1 MNKKSPNFFASAKKT
16 FAQEVS
22 SLAKIPNQIDRNK
35 FNEICELIINCKGN
49 IVLMGIGKSGNI
61 AAKISSTF
69 SSTGTPSFYLNAA
82 EASHG
87 DLGSLKKN
95 DILVIFSFSGET
107 EEIVQIF
114 PTCKSKVRT
123 IVSITGNEE
132 SSIAKD
138 SNLNLHLEISEE
150 ACPLNLAPTTSS
162 SAMLILG
169 DALAIAILEARKF
182 SPEDFAKNHPGGKLG
197 KSLLKVKDLM
207 ISGNSLPLISDSAPM
222 KDVIY
227 EISNK
232 GLGLTLVKDSKRKI
246 IGLFTDGDLRR
257 LLNKNSNIED
267 LKINALMTRKF
278 QAINKNMQIKNA
290 IDQMNKNKIYSL
302 VVKDE
307 KDRVEGIIRMHD
319 IIEAKIF

>member
-22 SLAKIPNQIDRNK
+22 SLAKIPNQIDRYK

-49 IVLMGIGKSGNI
+49 TVLMGIGKSGNI

-132 SSIAKD
+132 SSLAKN

-290 IDQMNKNKIYSL
+290 IDQMNKYKIYSL
-302 VVKDE
+302 VVKGE
-307 KDRVEGIIRMHD
+307 KGRVEGIIRMHD
-319 IIEAKIF
+319 IIEAKIV

>member
-132 SSIAKD
+132 SSLAKN

-267 LKINALMTRKF
+267 LKISSLMTRKF

-290 IDQMNKNKIYSL
+290 IDQMNKYKIYSL

-307 KDRVEGIIRMHD
+307 KGRVEGIIRMHD
-319 IIEAKIF
+319 IIEAKII

>member
-132 SSIAKD
+132 SSLAKN

-267 LKINALMTRKF
+267 LKINAFMTRKF

-302 VVKDE
+302 VVKGE
-307 KDRVEGIIRMHD
+307 KGRVEGIIRMHD
-319 IIEAKIF
+319 IIEAKII

>member
-95 DILVIFSFSGET
+95 DILIIFSFSGET

-132 SSIAKD
+132 SSIAKY

-290 IDQMNKNKIYSL
+290 IDQMNKYKIYSL
-302 VVKDE
+302 VVKGE
-307 KDRVEGIIRMHD
+307 KGRVEGIIRMHD
-319 IIEAKIF
+319 IIEAKII

>member
-16 FAQEVS
+16 FAQEVN

-35 FNEICELIINCKGN
+35 FNEICKLIINCRGN

-69 SSTGTPSFYLNAA
+69 SSTGTSSFYLNAA

-107 EEIVQIF
+107 EEIIKIF
-114 PTCKSKVRT
+114 PACKSKVRT
-123 IVSITGNEE
+123 IVSITGNED

-138 SNLNLHLEISEE
+138 SNLNLHLEVSEE

-257 LLNKNSNIED
+257 LLNKNSNIKD

-278 QAINKNMQIKNA
+278 QAINKNSQIKNA
-290 IDQMNKNKIYSL
+290 INQMNKNKIYSL

-319 IIEAKIF
+319 IVEAKIF

>member
-95 DILVIFSFSGET
+95 DILIIFSFSGET
-107 EEIVQIF
+107 EEIIKIF
-114 PTCKSKVRT
+114 PACKSKVRT
-123 IVSITGNEE
+123 IVSITGNED

-138 SNLNLHLEISEE
+138 SNLNLHLEVSEE

-290 IDQMNKNKIYSL
+290 IDQMNKYKIYSL

-307 KDRVEGIIRMHD
+307 KGRVEGIIRMHD
-319 IIEAKIF
+319 IIEAKII

>member
-22 SLAKIPNQIDRNK
+22 SLTKVPNQIDRNK

-123 IVSITGNEE
+123 IVSITGNEK
-132 SSIAKD
+132 SSIAKY

-290 IDQMNKNKIYSL
+290 IDQMNKYKIYSL

-307 KDRVEGIIRMHD
+307 KGRVEGIIRMHD
-319 IIEAKIF
+319 IIEAKII

>member
-132 SSIAKD
+132 SSIAKY

-207 ISGNSLPLISDSAPM
+207 ISGNSLPFISDSAPM

-232 GLGLTLVKDSKRKI
+232 GLGLTLVKDNKRKI

-290 IDQMNKNKIYSL
+290 IDQMNKYKIYSL
-302 VVKDE
+302 VVKGE
-307 KDRVEGIIRMHD
+307 KGRVEGIIRMHD
-319 IIEAKIF
+319 IIEAKII

>member
-107 EEIVQIF
+107 EEIVEIF

-132 SSIAKD
+132 SSIAKY

-290 IDQMNKNKIYSL
+290 IDQMNKYKIYSL
-302 VVKDE
+302 VVKGE
-307 KDRVEGIIRMHD
+307 KGRVEGIIRMHD
-319 IIEAKIF
+319 IIEAKII

>member
-132 SSIAKD
+132 SSIAKY

-290 IDQMNKNKIYSL
+290 IDQMNKYKIYSL

-319 IIEAKIF
+319 IIEAKII

>member
-132 SSIAKD
+132 SSIAKY

-267 LKINALMTRKF
+267 LKINAFMTRKF

-290 IDQMNKNKIYSL
+290 IDQMNKYKIYSL
-302 VVKDE
+302 VVKGE
-307 KDRVEGIIRMHD
+307 KGRVEGIIRMHD
-319 IIEAKIF
+319 IIEAKII

>member
-132 SSIAKD
+132 SSLAKY

>member
-107 EEIVQIF
+107 EEIVQII

-132 SSIAKD
+132 SSIAKY

-246 IGLFTDGDLRR
+246 TGLFTDGDLRR

-290 IDQMNKNKIYSL
+290 IDQMNKYKIYSL
-302 VVKDE
+302 VVKGE
-307 KDRVEGIIRMHD
+307 KGRVEGIIRMHD
-319 IIEAKIF
+319 IIEAKII

>member
-16 FAQEVS
+16 FAQEVN

-35 FNEICELIINCKGN
+35 FNEICKLIINCRGN

-69 SSTGTPSFYLNAA
+69 SSTGTSSFYLNAA

-95 DILVIFSFSGET
+95 DILIIFSFSGET
-107 EEIVQIF
+107 EEIIKIF
-114 PTCKSKVRT
+114 PACKSKVRT
-123 IVSITGNEE
+123 IVSITGNED

-138 SNLNLHLEISEE
+138 SNLNLHLEVSEE

-278 QAINKNMQIKNA
+278 QAINKNSQIKNA
-290 IDQMNKNKIYSL
+290 INQMNKNKIYSL

-319 IIEAKIF
+319 IVEAKIF

>member
-1 MNKKSPNFFASAKKT
+1 
-16 FAQEVS
+16 
-22 SLAKIPNQIDRNK
+22 
-35 FNEICELIINCKGN
+35 
-49 IVLMGIGKSGNI
+49 
-61 AAKISSTF
+61 
-69 SSTGTPSFYLNAA
+69 LNAA

-107 EEIVQIF
+107 EEIIKIF
-114 PTCKSKVRT
+114 PACKSKVKN

-162 SAMLILG
+162 SAMLLLG

-207 ISGNSLPLISDSAPM
+207 ISGNSLPLISNSAPM

-246 IGLFTDGDLRR
+246 IGIFTDGDLRR

-307 KDRVEGIIRMHD
+307 KGRVEGIIRMHD
-319 IIEAKIF
+319 IIEAKII

>member
-87 DLGSLKKN
+87 DLGSLKKS
-95 DILVIFSFSGET
+95 DILIIFSFSGET

-132 SSIAKD
+132 SSIAKY

-232 GLGLTLVKDSKRKI
+232 GLGLTLVKDNKRKI
-246 IGLFTDGDLRR
+246 IGIFTDGDLRR
-257 LLNKNSNIED
+257 LLNKKSNIED
-267 LKINALMTRKF
+267 LKISALMTRKF

-290 IDQMNKNKIYSL
+290 IDQMNKYKIYSL

-307 KDRVEGIIRMHD
+307 KGRVEGIIRMHD
-319 IIEAKIF
+319 IIEAKII

>member
-132 SSIAKD
+132 SSLAKN

-290 IDQMNKNKIYSL
+290 IDQMNKYKIYSL
-302 VVKDE
+302 VVKGE
-307 KDRVEGIIRMHD
+307 KGRVEGIIRMHD
-319 IIEAKIF
+319 IIEAKIV

>member
-114 PTCKSKVRT
+114 PTCRSKVRT

-132 SSIAKD
+132 SSIAKY

-232 GLGLTLVKDSKRKI
+232 GLGLTLVKNSKRKI

-257 LLNKNSNIED
+257 LLNKNSNI
-267 LKINALMTRKF
+267 
-278 QAINKNMQIKNA
+278 
-290 IDQMNKNKIYSL
+290 
-302 VVKDE
+302 
-307 KDRVEGIIRMHD
+307 
-319 IIEAKIF
+319 

>member
-22 SLAKIPNQIDRNK
+22 SLTKIPNQIDRNK

-132 SSIAKD
+132 SSIAKY

-290 IDQMNKNKIYSL
+290 IDQMNKYKIYSL

-307 KDRVEGIIRMHD
+307 KGRVEGIIRMHD
-319 IIEAKIF
+319 IIEAKII

>member
-22 SLAKIPNQIDRNK
+22 SLAKIPKQIDRNK

-290 IDQMNKNKIYSL
+290 IDQMNKYKIYSL

-307 KDRVEGIIRMHD
+307 KGRVEGIIRMHD
-319 IIEAKIF
+319 IIEAKII

>member
-123 IVSITGNEE
+123 IVSITGNKE
-132 SSIAKD
+132 SFIAKY

-290 IDQMNKNKIYSL
+290 IDQMNKYKIYSL

-307 KDRVEGIIRMHD
+307 KGRVEGIIRMHD
-319 IIEAKIF
+319 IIEAKII

>member
-22 SLAKIPNQIDRNK
+22 SLAKIPNQINRNK
-35 FNEICELIINCKGN
+35 FNEICELIINCRGN

-69 SSTGTPSFYLNAA
+69 SSTGTSSFYLNAA

-107 EEIVQIF
+107 EEIIKIF

-162 SAMLILG
+162 SAMLVLG

-232 GLGLTLVKDSKRKI
+232 GLGLTLVKNSKRKI
-246 IGLFTDGDLRR
+246 VGLFTDGDLRR

-267 LKINALMTRKF
+267 LKIKALMTRKF
-278 QAINKNMQIKNA
+278 QAIYKNMQIRNA

-307 KDRVEGIIRMHD
+307 KDKVVGIIRMHD
-319 IIEAKIF
+319 IVEAKII

>member
-132 SSIAKD
+132 SSLAKN

-290 IDQMNKNKIYSL
+290 FDQMNKYKIYSL

-307 KDRVEGIIRMHD
+307 KGRVEGIIRMHD
-319 IIEAKIF
+319 IIEAKII

>member
-132 SSIAKD
+132 SSLAKN
-138 SNLNLHLEISEE
+138 SSLNLHLEISEE

-182 SPEDFAKNHPGGKLG
+182 SPEDFAKNHPGGKIG

-290 IDQMNKNKIYSL
+290 IDQMNKYKIYSL

-307 KDRVEGIIRMHD
+307 KGRVEGIIRMHD
-319 IIEAKIF
+319 IIEAKII

>member
-22 SLAKIPNQIDRNK
+22 SLAKIPNQIDRYK

-49 IVLMGIGKSGNI
+49 TVLMGIGKSGNI

-132 SSIAKD
+132 SSLAKN

-232 GLGLTLVKDSKRKI
+232 GLGLTLVKDSRRKI

-290 IDQMNKNKIYSL
+290 IDQMNKYKTYSL
-302 VVKDE
+302 VVKGE
-307 KDRVEGIIRMHD
+307 KGRVEGIIRMHD
-319 IIEAKIF
+319 IIEAKIV

>member
-107 EEIVQIF
+107 EEIVEIF

-132 SSIAKD
+132 SSIAKY

-267 LKINALMTRKF
+267 LKINAFMTRKF

-290 IDQMNKNKIYSL
+290 IDQMNKYKIYSL
-302 VVKDE
+302 VVKGE
-307 KDRVEGIIRMHD
+307 KGRVEGIIRMHD
-319 IIEAKIF
+319 IIEAKII

>member
-132 SSIAKD
+132 SSIAKS

-246 IGLFTDGDLRR
+246 TGLFTDGDLRR

-290 IDQMNKNKIYSL
+290 IDQMNKYKIYSL

-307 KDRVEGIIRMHD
+307 KGRVEGIIRMHD
-319 IIEAKIF
+319 IIEAKII

>member
-132 SSIAKD
+132 SSIAKY

-290 IDQMNKNKIYSL
+290 IDQMNKYKIYSL

-307 KDRVEGIIRMHD
+307 KGRVEGIIRMHD
-319 IIEAKIF
+319 IIEAKII

>member
-132 SSIAKD
+132 SSIAKY

-278 QAINKNMQIKNA
+278 QAINKNMQIKKA
-290 IDQMNKNKIYSL
+290 IDQMNKYKIYSL

-307 KDRVEGIIRMHD
+307 KGRVEGIIRMHD
-319 IIEAKIF
+319 IIEAKII

>member
-22 SLAKIPNQIDRNK
+22 SLTKIPNQIDRNK

-123 IVSITGNEE
+123 IVSITGNEK
-132 SSIAKD
+132 SSIAKY

-257 LLNKNSNIED
+257 LLNKNSNIEN

-290 IDQMNKNKIYSL
+290 IDQMNKYKIYSL

-307 KDRVEGIIRMHD
+307 KGRVEGIIRMHD
-319 IIEAKIF
+319 IIEAKII

>member
-22 SLAKIPNQIDRNK
+22 SLAKIPNQIDRDK

-87 DLGSLKKN
+87 DLGSLKRN

-107 EEIVQIF
+107 DEIVQIF

-132 SSIAKD
+132 SSIAKN

-246 IGLFTDGDLRR
+246 VGLFTDGDLRR
-257 LLNKNSNIED
+257 LLNKDSNIED
-267 LKINALMTRKF
+267 IKINTLMTRKF

-290 IDQMNKNKIYSL
+290 IDQMNKYKIYSL

-307 KDRVEGIIRMHD
+307 KGRVEGIIRMHD
-319 IIEAKIF
+319 IIEAKII

>member
-16 FAQEVS
+16 FAKEVN
-22 SLAKIPNQIDRNK
+22 SLTKIPNQIDRNK

-123 IVSITGNEE
+123 IVSITGNEK
-132 SSIAKD
+132 SSIAKY

-232 GLGLTLVKDSKRKI
+232 GLGLTLVKDNKRKI

-290 IDQMNKNKIYSL
+290 IDQMNKYKIYSL

-307 KDRVEGIIRMHD
+307 KGRVEGIIRMHD
-319 IIEAKIF
+319 IIEAKII

>member
-16 FAQEVS
+16 FAQEVN

-132 SSIAKD
+132 SSIAKY

-290 IDQMNKNKIYSL
+290 IDQMNKYKIYSL

-307 KDRVEGIIRMHD
+307 KGRVEGIIRMHD
-319 IIEAKIF
+319 IIEAKII

>member
-1 MNKKSPNFFASAKKT
+1 MYKR
-16 FAQEVS
+16 Q
-22 SLAKIPNQIDRNK
+22 
-35 FNEICELIINCKGN
+35 
-49 IVLMGIGKSGNI
+49 GKSGNI

-69 SSTGTPSFYLNAA
+69 SSTGTSSFYLNAA

-95 DILVIFSFSGET
+95 DILIIFSFSGET
-107 EEIVQIF
+107 EEIIKIF
-114 PTCKSKVRT
+114 PACKSKVRT
-123 IVSITGNEE
+123 IVSITGNED

-138 SNLNLHLEISEE
+138 SNLNLHLEVSEE

-227 EISNK
+227 EISN
-232 GLGLTLVKDSKRKI
+232 L
-246 IGLFTDGDLRR
+246 
-257 LLNKNSNIED
+257 
-267 LKINALMTRKF
+267 
-278 QAINKNMQIKNA
+278 
-290 IDQMNKNKIYSL
+290 SL
-302 VVKDE
+302 
-307 KDRVEGIIRMHD
+307 IHI
-319 IIEAKIF
+319 

>member
-16 FAQEVS
+16 FTQEVS
-22 SLAKIPNQIDRNK
+22 SLAKIPNQIDRKK
-35 FNEICELIINCKGN
+35 FNKICELIINCRGN

-69 SSTGTPSFYLNAA
+69 SSTGTSSFYLNAA

-107 EEIVQIF
+107 EEIIKIF

-123 IVSITGNEE
+123 IVSVTGNEE
-132 SSIAKD
+132 SSIAKE

-169 DALAIAILEARKF
+169 DAIAIAILEARKF

-257 LLNKNSNIED
+257 LLNKNSNIEN

-307 KDRVEGIIRMHD
+307 KDRVVGIIRMHD
-319 IIEAKIF
+319 IVEAKIF